1 MDLNGGI
8 GKPKLKQP
16 YPVEALSCDAAVPAT
31 LMGNQGVR
39 RKGDT
44 RPGKRWGCETLWI
57 TDGQKRDISFYAAN
71 HDTTV

>member
-1 MDLNGGI
+1 MRR
-8 GKPKLKQP
+8 
-16 YPVEALSCDAAVPAT
+16 STTAT

-57 TDGQKRDISFYAAN
+57 TDGQKQDISFYAAN